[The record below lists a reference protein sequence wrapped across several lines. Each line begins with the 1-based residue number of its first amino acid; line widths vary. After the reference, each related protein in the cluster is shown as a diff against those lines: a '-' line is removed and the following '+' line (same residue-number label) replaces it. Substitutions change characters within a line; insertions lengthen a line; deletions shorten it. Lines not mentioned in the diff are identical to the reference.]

1 MTKLIIF
8 LLFGAALTTQAS
20 ARLNV
25 VTTTEDLASITRQV
39 GGSLVSVSSLV
50 TGNRDPHFLEARPGF
65 MSRVRNANLFVAVGL
80 NLEIGYE
87 QAILQGS
94 GNSKVQ
100 IGGRGHLYASEG
112 IATLEKPTSV
122 SRAQG
127 DIHPYGNPHVWL
139 DPYNARIMATN
150 IANALVRVDSQ
161 NANTYLK
168 NLSTFISKLDVAM
181 FGEALVQKY
190 GAQKLWDMS
199 DSGDLVSRIRSAGD
213 YDRLG
218 GWARKMAP
226 HQGKAIVSYHRT
238 WSYFA
243 KRFGLRVVAELEPKP
258 GIPPTPGHLASVIR
272 IIKEQNVR
280 VILHETYYSTGAA
293 NSVAAQTS
301 AKVVVAPPS
310 VGADRAAQDYVLLID
325 TIVNRLSE
333 AL

>member
-1 MTKLIIF
+1 MKKIIAS
-8 LLFGAALTTQAS
+8 LLFAS
-20 ARLNV
+20 ALAVQAGAKLNV
-25 VTTTEDLASITRQV
+25 VTTTEDLADLVRQV
-39 GGSLVSVSSLV
+39 GGSQVTVSSLV

-80 NLEIGYE
+80 SLEVGYE

-100 IGGRGHLYASEG
+100 IGARGHLYASAG
-112 IATLEKPTSV
+112 IATLEKPASA

-127 DIHPYGNPHVWL
+127 DIHPDGNPHVWL

-150 IANALVRVDSQ
+150 IANAMVKLDPA
-161 NANTYLK
+161 NANTYLQ
-168 NLSTFISKLDVAM
+168 NLSAFLSKIDAAM

-190 GAQKLWDMS
+190 GAQKLWDLS
-199 DSGDLVSRIRSAGD
+199 NSGELFERLRAAGD
-213 YDRLG
+213 FDRLG
-218 GWARKMAP
+218 GWAKKMAP
-226 HQGKAIVSYHRT
+226 HQGKAIVAYHRT

-258 GIPPTPGHLASVIR
+258 GIPPTPGHLASVTR
-272 IIKEQNVR
+272 IMREQNVR

-293 NSVAAQTS
+293 KSIASQTS
-301 AKVVVAPPS
+301 ATVVVAPPS
-310 VGADRAAQDYVLLID
+310 VGADPAARDYISLID
-325 TIVNRLSE
+325 TIVNRLAG